1 MTEHLERRTIPDI
14 LAHAARTW
22 PSAEAVVDGDL
33 RVSYA
38 RLAADVHEVAAGLMA
53 LGTAA
58 GDRVAVWAPNGYR
71 WVVAALGT
79 LQAGGVLV
87 PVNTRFRGEEAAYVL
102 RRSGASVLVVDD
114 GFLGA
119 AYLRQ
124 LLKAAAPTGDAP
136 PDRNERPDRPVPG
149 LPDLRAVVT
158 LAPHEDE
165 AVLSFDELLARG
177 RDLPVAEVV
186 RRAADVAPADLADIL
201 FTSGTTGDPKGAM
214 TSHGANV
221 VVNTAWAE
229 MVGLRAGDRYLL
241 VNPLFHSFGY
251 RAGLLAALLAG
262 ATLVPM
268 AVFDPAEALRLV
280 EAEQVTVFPGAPAVY
295 TTLLEHPDR
304 DRHDTGSVRLVV
316 TGAAVVPLALIRR
329 IKAELGFGTV
339 ITAYGLTESCG
350 TATVCPPDAPE
361 EKVATTS
368 GRAIP
373 GTELRISDPGRP
385 GSAAPVGSP
394 GEVLVRGVNVMQ
406 GYWQD
411 PEATAAAVDAEGWLH
426 TGDVGVLD
434 ADGYLTITDRI
445 KDMFT
450 VGGFNVYPAEVER
463 LLVRHPG
470 VADAAVVAKPDERLG
485 EVGLAYV
492 VLRSGATVAPEDVVA
507 FCREHLANFKVP
519 REVQVVD
526 ALPRTASGKVQ
537 KFRLAAPSPH
547 PRRDPRRPP
556 LTGE

>member
-1 MTEHLERRTIPDI
+1 MARHPQHRTIPDI
-14 LAHAARTW
+14 LAHAALSW
-22 PSAEAVVDGDL
+22 PTAEAVVDGEL
-33 RVSYA
+33 RVTYA
-38 RLAADVHEVAAGLMA
+38 RLAADVHDVAAGLVG
-53 LGTAA
+53 LGVAS

-79 LQAGGVLV
+79 LHAGGVLV

-114 GFLGA
+114 GFLDA
-119 AYLRQ
+119 AYLR
-124 LLKAAAPTGDAP
+124 LLREAAAPDASP
-136 PDRNERPDRPVPG
+136 QARGPVPG
-149 LPDLRAVVT
+149 LPELGAVVA
-158 LAPHEDE
+158 LAPSDDPT
-165 AVLSFDELLARG
+165 VLSWEVLLERG
-177 RDLPVAEVV
+177 RGVPVGEVE
-186 RRAADVAPADLADIL
+186 RRASSVRPDDLADIL

-221 VVNTAWAE
+221 VVNTAWGD
-229 MVGLRAGDRYLL
+229 MVGLRMGDRYLL

-251 RAGLLAALLAG
+251 RAGLLAALVAG

-268 AVFDPAEALRLV
+268 PVFDPAEALRLI
-280 EAEQVTVFPGAPAVY
+280 EAERVTVFPGAPAVY

-304 DRHDTGSVRLVV
+304 DRYDTSSVRLVV
-316 TGAAVVPLALIRR
+316 TGAAVVPLSLVRR
-329 IKAELGFGTV
+329 VKDELGFDTV

-373 GTELRISDPGRP
+373 GTEVRIGDPGRS
-385 GSAAPVGSP
+385 GAAAAVGSP
-394 GEVLVRGVNVMQ
+394 GEVHVRGVNVMQ

-411 PEATAAAVDAEGWLH
+411 PEATAATVDADGWLH

-434 ADGYLTITDRI
+434 AEGYLTITDRI

-470 VADAAVVAKPDERLG
+470 VADAAVVAKPDGRLG
-485 EVGLAYV
+485 EVGLAFV
-492 VLRSGATVAPEDVVA
+492 VLRAGASVTPEEIMA
-507 FCREHLANFKVP
+507 FCRGRLANFKVP
-519 REVQVVD
+519 REVRMVD

-537 KFRLAAPSPH
+537 KFRLPGGAGS
-547 PRRDPRRPP
+547 
-556 LTGE
+556 